1 MIFVSHITRLNHHDN
16 GLGCG
21 GVSLFMILSGFL
33 MFYNHGDEIDGKVSV
48 SGLWRAGV
56 GYYKKGLGKFYK
68 GHIITFVSGA
78 LLQAYWLIRWFSVE
92 GFWGA
97 VQTAVPNILL
107 FQSFIPKGEYYFSYN
122 AVSWFLCDILFFY
135 FCFPFLAQMI
145 KRQKIFLG
153 GGTAA
158 AVVLL
163 YVLFAGMAGG
173 FPEQKWLLY
182 ICPLVRLA
190 DFGLGMV
197 LCAQFKDRLAET
209 KEGNRGKKR
218 GTLLQIGSI
227 VLMAVLVIGYP
238 YVPEAL
244 SYGIIYILPS
254 MLCIYSFLCFD
265 TKLARLFAH
274 KFWHTV
280 SMVSMEA
287 YLVHQMV
294 IRYLDEYSREMQYI
308 SGPLYLVMICT
319 GTAVSALYLRFPCH
333 YEQWRRGMIF
343 NSILLL
349 RQKASM
355 PVSPF

>member
-1 MIFVSHITRLNHHDN
+1 MKKLKSRFYQIDFIRTAAFLMIFVSHITRLNHHDN

-153 GGTAA
+153 G
-158 AVVLL
+158 VLQQRWCCSMCFL
-163 YVLFAGMAGG
+163 PGWQGDFRNKSGFFTSVLWCGWLILDWAWCSVLSSRTGLQKQRKATGERNGG
-173 FPEQKWLLY
+173 H
-182 ICPLVRLA
+182 CCR
-190 DFGLGMV
+190 
-197 LCAQFKDRLAET
+197 
-209 KEGNRGKKR
+209 
-218 GTLLQIGSI
+218 
-227 VLMAVLVIGYP
+227 
-238 YVPEAL
+238 
-244 SYGIIYILPS
+244 
-254 MLCIYSFLCFD
+254 
-265 TKLARLFAH
+265 
-274 KFWHTV
+274 
-280 SMVSMEA
+280 
-287 YLVHQMV
+287 
-294 IRYLDEYSREMQYI
+294 
-308 SGPLYLVMICT
+308 
-319 GTAVSALYLRFPCH
+319 
-333 YEQWRRGMIF
+333 
-343 NSILLL
+343 
-349 RQKASM
+349 
-355 PVSPF
+355 

>member
-1 MIFVSHITRLNHHDN
+1 MKSRFYQIDFIRTAAFLMIFVSHITRLNHHDN

-197 LCAQFKDRLAET
+197 LCAQIKDSDLHRH
-209 KEGNRGKKR
+209 GCVG
-218 GTLLQIGSI
+218 
-227 VLMAVLVIGYP
+227 
-238 YVPEAL
+238 
-244 SYGIIYILPS
+244 
-254 MLCIYSFLCFD
+254 
-265 TKLARLFAH
+265 
-274 KFWHTV
+274 TV
-280 SMVSMEA
+280 S
-287 YLVHQMV
+287 Q
-294 IRYLDEYSREMQYI
+294 I
-308 SGPLYLVMICT
+308 SVRKVAWTDFP
-319 GTAVSALYLRFPCH
+319 ALGGVCPCH

-355 PVSPF
+355 PVSPS